1 MNETLHFL
9 TQHGTAVL
17 FLIVLAKQIGLPIP
31 AVPVLIAAGALVGT
45 GQMVL
50 GVAVGTAVFA
60 SLLGDQ
66 LWYELGRRRGRRVLN
81 WLCRVSI
88 EPTSCI
94 QRTEDFFT
102 RHGMR
107 ALVIAKFVPGL
118 STIAPPLA
126 GIVGLRMPPYLL
138 YNGVGTILWVG
149 SGMGL
154 GYAFSDQ
161 LEQVISVVA
170 YLGPTLA
177 MILLGSVTTYVIAK
191 VVHRYRVERAIPRV
205 TVQEVT
211 EKIAA
216 GEAPVIIDL
225 RSHGARREMAGI
237 PGSQSL
243 SVKEVIAGY
252 RDLPRDR
259 DVILYCGCP
268 LDRSSVRAARI
279 LREKGL
285 VRVWPLTGGIEAWH
299 AITSKAEARIQVSE
313 RGQKTG
319 TFSFSVYLVRAWGVL
334 QRMGM

>member
-60 SLLGDQ
+60 ALLGDQ

-161 LEQVISVVA
+161 LEQAISVVA
-170 YLGPTLA
+170 YLGPALA
-177 MILLGSVTTYVIAK
+177 MILLGSVAAYVIAK

-205 TVQEVT
+205 TAQEVT

-268 LDRSSVRAARI
+268 LDRSSARAARL

-313 RGQKTG
+313 
-319 TFSFSVYLVRAWGVL
+319 VRTAAA
-334 QRMGM
+334 

>member
-161 LEQVISVVA
+161 LEQAISVVA
-170 YLGPTLA
+170 YLGPALA
-177 MILLGSVTTYVIAK
+177 MILLGSVAAYVIAK

-205 TVQEVT
+205 TAQEVT

-268 LDRSSVRAARI
+268 LDRSSARAARL

-313 RGQKTG
+313 
-319 TFSFSVYLVRAWGVL
+319 VRTAAA
-334 QRMGM
+334 

>member
-1 MNETLHFL
+1 MSETLHFL

-17 FLIVLAKQIGLPIP
+17 FVMVFAEQIGLPIP

-45 GQMVL
+45 GQMAL
-50 GVAVGTAVFA
+50 GMAVGTAVFA
-60 SLLGDQ
+60 ALLGDQ

-81 WLCRVSI
+81 WLCRISI
-88 EPTSCI
+88 EPTTCI

-126 GIVGLRMPPYLL
+126 GIVGLRMPQYLL
-138 YNGVGTILWVG
+138 CNGLGTVLWVMSGIGVGYL
-149 SGMGL
+149 
-154 GYAFSDQ
+154 FSNQ
-161 LEQVISVVA
+161 LEQAVSVAA

-177 MILLGSVTTYVIAK
+177 MILFGSVAMYVIGK

-211 EKIAA
+211 EKISA
-216 GEAPVIIDL
+216 GEDPVIIDL
-225 RSHGARREMAGI
+225 RSHGARRDMTGI

-268 LDRSSVRAARI
+268 LDRASVRAARI

-299 AITSKAEARIQVSE
+299 AITSNTEARMQVSE
-313 RGQKTG
+313 VHT
-319 TFSFSVYLVRAWGVL
+319 VAA
-334 QRMGM
+334 

>member
-1 MNETLHFL
+1 MTETLHFL

-45 GQMVL
+45 GQMAL

-60 SLLGDQ
+60 ALLGDQ

-161 LEQVISVVA
+161 LEQAISVVA
-170 YLGPTLA
+170 YLGPALA
-177 MILLGSVTTYVIAK
+177 MILLGSVAAYVIAK

-205 TVQEVT
+205 TAQEVT

-268 LDRSSVRAARI
+268 LDRSSARAARL

-313 RGQKTG
+313 
-319 TFSFSVYLVRAWGVL
+319 VRTAAA
-334 QRMGM
+334 

>member
-161 LEQVISVVA
+161 LEQAISVVA
-170 YLGPTLA
+170 YLGPALA
-177 MILLGSVTTYVIAK
+177 MILLGSVAVYVIAK